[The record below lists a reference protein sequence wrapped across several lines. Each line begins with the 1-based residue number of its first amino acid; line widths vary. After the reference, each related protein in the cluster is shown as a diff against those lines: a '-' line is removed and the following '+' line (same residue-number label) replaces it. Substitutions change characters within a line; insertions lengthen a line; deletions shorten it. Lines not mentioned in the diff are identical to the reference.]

1 MPNTAVATTSKPA
14 SVRRTAATKP
24 AASKSVAT
32 KTATTNAVDAIALL
46 KEDHKKAKKLF
57 KDFEKLKEKGS
68 DEEKAA
74 LVSQICMELTV
85 HTRIEE
91 EIFYPAFRKTKDA
104 EDMVDEATVEHASAK
119 DLIRQLQSMQ
129 PSDDLYDA
137 KVTVLGEYIEHHVE
151 EEEKEMFKKAKRA
164 KLDMVAL
171 GKKLASRKKAIM
183 KELQH

>member
-1 MPNTAVATTSKPA
+1 MPTTAVQSPAKPA
-14 SVRRTAATKP
+14 SARRTTTTKP
-24 AASKSVAT
+24 AAAG
-32 KTATTNAVDAIALL
+32 AADAVALL
-46 KEDHKKAKKLF
+46 KDDHKKVKKLF
-57 KDFEKLKEKGS
+57 DDFEKMKEKGG

-85 HTRIEE
+85 HTQIEE
-91 EIFYPAFRKTKDA
+91 EIFYPAFRKTRDA
-104 EDMVDEATVEHASAK
+104 EDMVDEAVVEHATAK

-164 KLDMVAL
+164 KLDLLVL
-171 GKKLASRKKAIM
+171 GKKLTSRKKAIM

>member
-1 MPNTAVATTSKPA
+1 MPNTAAQSTSKSTSA
-14 SVRRTAATKP
+14 RRSTATKSTAAN
-24 AASKSVAT
+24 AAD
-32 KTATTNAVDAIALL
+32 AVALL
-46 KEDHKKAKKLF
+46 KEDHKKVKKMF

-85 HTRIEE
+85 HTQIEE

-104 EDMVDEATVEHASAK
+104 EDMVDEAVVEHASAK
-119 DLIRQLQSMQ
+119 DLVRQLQTMQ
-129 PSDDLYDA
+129 PSDELYDA

-164 KLDMVAL
+164 KLDLAAL
-171 GKKLASRKKAIM
+171 GKKLANRKKALM

>member
-1 MPNTAVATTSKPA
+1 MPNTAVPTTSKSTNP
-14 SVRRTAATKP
+14 RRATATKTATKP
-24 AASKSVAT
+24 AAA
-32 KTATTNAVDAIALL
+32 NIVDAIALL

-85 HTRIEE
+85 HTQIEE
-91 EIFYPAFRKTKDA
+91 EVFYPAFRKTKDA
-104 EDMVDEATVEHASAK
+104 EDMVDEATVEHATAK

-129 PSDDLYDA
+129 PSDELYDA

-164 KLDMVAL
+164 KLDLAAL
-171 GKKLASRKKAIM
+171 GKKLASRKKALT